1 MPEMSYEEIR
11 KSFSWEK
18 LCADLLEWNI
28 SERFCLKEGKLTVAS
43 ARMKYFDGGRWYIGS
58 ENTGG
63 IH

>member
-43 ARMKYFDGGRWYIGS
+43 ARMKYFDGEMVYWL
-58 ENTGG
+58 
-63 IH
+63 